1 MTEVEVKWSPS
12 ALRSLEEIRF
22 YITNEAKSEAPDT
35 RFIEKI
41 VDRTD
46 QLSFFPESGQKQLNM
61 IERGINCRYII
72 EGNYKI
78 IYEYAHSPELV
89 IILDIFH
96 TSQDPIKLNK

>member
-1 MTEVEVKWSPS
+1 MNEVQVTCSPF

-22 YITNEAKSEAPDT
+22 YILHEAKSESPAT
-35 RFIEKI
+35 RFVEKI
-41 VDRTD
+41 FDRTD
-46 QLSFFPESGQKQLNM
+46 QLSFLSESGQKELSM
-61 IERGINCRYII
+61 IARGINCRYII

-78 IYEYAHSPELV
+78 IYEYALSPELI